1 MLDHVNNSVIW
12 TAFEDTEAGATASVD
27 DGGGRFEAEYRAQL
41 FYGPAELTLSPDGDQ
56 VWLRAPVGAAPL
68 GSGAAQAS
76 VTTGRNTLERQ

>member
-12 TAFEDTEAGATASVD
+12 TAFEDTEAGATASVG

-56 VWLRAPVGAAPL
+56 VWLSAPDETPAVSL
-68 GSGAAQAS
+68 RS
-76 VTTGRNTLERQ
+76 LD